1 MDYQLRDAHVTGH
14 DEKLWLTLERATNSH
29 AMICCGTSWKGVKR
43 YTLCSTKANP
53 VTFGLFLCVSQDM
66 LLNTVSNT
74 GLVDAHAYAVTG
86 VTEVTGT
93 CYLSPTGPLTSEI

>member
-53 VTFGLFLCVSQDM
+53 VTFGLFLCVSGY
-66 LLNTVSNT
+66 VAEHCVKHWT
-74 GLVDAHAYAVTG
+74 GGRTRLRRYWRH
-86 VTEVTGT
+86 
-93 CYLSPTGPLTSEI
+93 